1 MKLTGKCR
9 EDFEKWFMSSDVFNL
24 NFLHLQNIQVFDRTK
39 HFYKYPN
46 SMQYGVYVD
55 FFDSVDINITEIPHW
70 EKGIKYFRIG
80 LHILKGGFIDS
91 LFIRPKENRFKF
103 VEFTSRPQAR
113 NAAIEKANEIHNSK
127 G

>member
-39 HFYKYPN
+39 HFYKYPD

-55 FFDSVDINITEIPHW
+55 FFDSVGIYVMDKHNEVARRFYYDISTKPMSNDITSECN
-70 EKGIKYFRIG
+70 
-80 LHILKGGFIDS
+80 L
-91 LFIRPKENRFKF
+91 
-103 VEFTSRPQAR
+103 TRPQAR
-113 NAAIEKANEIHNSK
+113 AAAIEKANEIYNSK
-127 G
+127 R